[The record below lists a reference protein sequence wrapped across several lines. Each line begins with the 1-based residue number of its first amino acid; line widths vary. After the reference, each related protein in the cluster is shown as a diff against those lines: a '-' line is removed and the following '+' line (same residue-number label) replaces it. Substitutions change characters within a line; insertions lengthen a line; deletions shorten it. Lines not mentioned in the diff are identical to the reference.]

1 MEVVDLRRISALAL
15 GPVLEDQKRLWLR
28 ELGWDFTPSMAAI
41 VALVGEA
48 QLAGFALRYGHVVVG
63 YCYYIMEE
71 RKGIL
76 GDLHLLE
83 PFRTVENENRL
94 IEASIRE
101 MMRQGVARR
110 VEAQLMWLTSPFERA
125 YPFAEF
131 GRSFQRELME
141 VALPAG
147 EEYAEG
153 AVGGDDPGEGVD
165 VALWQNRMVEDA
177 GGLLARAYAGHVDS
191 RVNDQYRTGAIAAR
205 FLQNI
210 VEHPGCGTFAQ
221 LASYA
226 AYSTVDGVRRMEGVS
241 LASVVGAGAGHVTQ
255 ICVSPEWRGKGL
267 GYRLLRASLESMRK
281 AGCRRASLSVTTV
294 NEPARS
300 LYTRM
305 GFVRKRLFPA
315 SIWEGF

>member
-41 VALVGEA
+41 VSLVDEA

-71 RKGIL
+71 RKGII
-76 GDLHLLE
+76 GDVHLME
-83 PFRTVENENRL
+83 SFRTVENENRL
-94 IEASIRE
+94 LDASIRE
-101 MMRQGVARR
+101 MIRKGVARR
-110 VEAQLMWLTSPFERA
+110 VESQLMWLTSPFDRT

-131 GRSFQRELME
+131 GRSFQREVME
-141 VALPAG
+141 VALPGDAQYPEARRRDG
-147 EEYAEG
+147 EL
-153 AVGGDDPGEGVD
+153 D
-165 VALWQNRMVEDA
+165 VVLWQNAMVEDA

-210 VEHPGCGTFAQ
+210 VEHPGCGMFAH

-226 AYSTVDGVRRMEGVS
+226 AYSSGGAGRRMEGVS
-241 LASVVGAGAGHVTQ
+241 LASTVGVGAGHVTQ
-255 ICVSPEWRGKGL
+255 ICVSPEWRGTGL
-267 GYRLLRASLESMRK
+267 GYRLLRASLESLRK

-300 LYTRM
+300 LYVQM
-305 GFVRKRLFPA
+305 GFARKRLFPA
-315 SIWEGF
+315 SVWEGF